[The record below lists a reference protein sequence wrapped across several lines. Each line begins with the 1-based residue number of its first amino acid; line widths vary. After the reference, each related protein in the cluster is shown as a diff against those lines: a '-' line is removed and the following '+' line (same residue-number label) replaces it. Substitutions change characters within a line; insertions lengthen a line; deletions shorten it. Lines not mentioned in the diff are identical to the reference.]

1 MKYYANLLIIFD
13 NPDIIRRNIC
23 VRQLDEKGLLLLK
36 ELKIPEATVSRLSVY
51 SRYLTEVE
59 KQEITSISSGEI
71 AEGVGG
77 TPAQVRKDLAYFGE
91 FGTRGVGYNVKQLNQ
106 EIMNI
111 LGLTKRWNM
120 ILIGAGNLGS
130 ALSQYR
136 GFRERGFQI
145 MGVFDNDLNKVGL
158 KLNGLPIYAVSQMA
172 EFIEKNDVA
181 IGIIAVPAE
190 YAQDIA
196 DILVET
202 DIRGILNFAPVVLTI
217 PEEVEIRNVDL
228 TVNLEVLTYN
238 IEKR

>member
-1 MKYYANLLIIFD
+1 M
-13 NPDIIRRNIC
+13 
-23 VRQLDEKGLLLLK
+23 K

-51 SRYLTEVE
+51 SRYLTGVE
-59 KQEITSISSGEI
+59 EQGIVNISSGEI

-106 EIMNI
+106 EIMGI
-111 LGLTKRWNM
+111 LGLKKGWNM

-136 GFRERGFQI
+136 GFQARGFNI
-145 MGVFDNDLNKVGL
+145 VAVFDNDMNKVGL
-158 KLNGLPIYAVSQMA
+158 KLNGLPIYAVNQMA
-172 EFIEKNDVA
+172 EFIDKNDIS
-181 IGIIAVPAE
+181 IGIITVPSE

-202 DIRGILNFAPVVLTI
+202 ANIKGILNFAPIVLTI
-217 PEEVEIRNVDL
+217 PEEIEVRNVDL
-228 TVNLEVLTYN
+228 SVNLEVLSYN
-238 IEKR
+238 IEKK

>member
-1 MKYYANLLIIFD
+1 MTK
-13 NPDIIRRNIC
+13 
-23 VRQLDEKGLLLLK
+23 KGVVVMK

-59 KQEITSISSGEI
+59 KQGIVSISSGEI

-111 LGLTKRWNM
+111 LGLTKRWNV

-145 MGVFDNDLNKVGL
+145 IGVFDNDLNKVGL
-158 KLNGLPIYAVSQMA
+158 KLNGLPIYAINQMA
-172 EFIEKNDVA
+172 DFIEKNDVS

-196 DILVET
+196 DLLVDT
-202 DIRGILNFAPVVLTI
+202 NIKGILNFAPVVLTI
-217 PEEVEIRNVDL
+217 PEDVEIRNVDL

-238 IEKR
+238 IEKN